1 MSRREPAAVRWIG
14 KTALVTGASSG
25 IGRALALDLARRGAR
40 VFVTARRADALK
52 LLVEEMGGDSHQY
65 VVCDVGDLRQVRDL
79 AEIVGE
85 QVGHL
90 DVLVNNA
97 GIRSAGPLSSATSED
112 MEAVIRTNLLG
123 PVFCTRELLPLL
135 EAAPVTLR
143 MPVVA
148 NVASIAGRVAIPRS
162 SDYTASK
169 FGLVGMTESLW
180 HDLAAS
186 GIKVMMVNPGPVDTE
201 GFPMAKVKA
210 VPGLAWTV
218 MEPARVARAIV
229 RGIERGA
236 FEVRVQWWFHPVYHA
251 AVLAGSARLVV
262 ATRLG
267 QRIPLDFEGP
277 GPGES

>member
-1 MSRREPAAVRWIG
+1 MSRRRPARPGWVGR
-14 KTALVTGASSG
+14 TALVTGASSG
-25 IGRALALDLARRGAR
+25 IGRALALDLARRGAQ
-40 VFVTARRADALK
+40 VFVAARRHDNLK
-52 LLVEEMGGDSHQY
+52 LLVEEMGGDPHQY
-65 VVCDVGDLRQVRDL
+65 AVCDVGDLGQVRDL
-79 AEIVGE
+79 ALSVGE
-85 QVGHL
+85 HVDHL

-97 GIRSAGPLSSATSED
+97 GIRSAGPLSAATSED

-123 PVFCTRELLPLL
+123 PMFCVRELLGLL
-135 EAAPVTLR
+135 KAAPSGDRT
-143 MPVVA
+143 PVVV

-169 FGLVGMTESLW
+169 YGLVGMTEALW
-180 HDLAAS
+180 HDLTAT

-210 VPGLAWTV
+210 IPGLAWTV
-218 MEPARVARAIV
+218 MEPARVAKAIV
-229 RGIERGA
+229 RGIDRGS

-251 AVLAGSARLVV
+251 AVLAGSARLGV

-277 GPGES
+277 GPGEP

>member
-1 MSRREPAAVRWIG
+1 
-14 KTALVTGASSG
+14 
-25 IGRALALDLARRGAR
+25 
-40 VFVTARRADALK
+40 
-52 LLVEEMGGDSHQY
+52 
-65 VVCDVGDLRQVRDL
+65 
-79 AEIVGE
+79 
-85 QVGHL
+85 
-90 DVLVNNA
+90 
-97 GIRSAGPLSSATSED
+97 
-112 MEAVIRTNLLG
+112 
-123 PVFCTRELLPLL
+123 
-135 EAAPVTLR
+135 
-143 MPVVA
+143 
-148 NVASIAGRVAIPRS
+148 VASIAGRVAIPRS